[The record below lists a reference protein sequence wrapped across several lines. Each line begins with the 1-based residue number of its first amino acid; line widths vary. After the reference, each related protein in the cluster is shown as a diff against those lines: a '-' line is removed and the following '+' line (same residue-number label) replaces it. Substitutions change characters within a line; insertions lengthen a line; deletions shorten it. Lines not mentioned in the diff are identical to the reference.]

1 MAKESSISSILPIS
15 PENIKIAEYFVIGVV
30 LVLFF
35 RGQIRKSRQAK
46 QYEQAGTDVNTSHA
60 IQLRQAC
67 NPSGIGLMI
76 EFDGTWDNDLMLV
89 ADQIGNPDEVAKAYL
104 NLYNENMY
112 ERLEKEFTSAKFQQ
126 WIQRAKAAPKAE
138 QTSTAVTTAKLVAIK
153 DTTIWSDTDSSKVA
167 RKVRAGEAVGTR
179 LKAYYITN
187 SAGKKNLYYLV
198 GWTPLLFLYSQGLVL
213 AADVKEA

>member
-1 MAKESSISSILPIS
+1 MAKESNISSILPIS
-15 PENIKIAEYFVIGVV
+15 PENIKIAEYFVIGIV
-30 LVLFF
+30 LFLFF

-46 QYEQAGTDVNTSHA
+46 QYGQAGTDVNTSHA
-60 IQLRQAC
+60 IQVRQAC
-67 NPSGIGLMI
+67 NPSGVGLMI

-89 ADQIGNPDEVAKAYL
+89 ADQIGDPDEVAKAYL

-112 ERLEKEFTSAKFQQ
+112 ERLEKELTSAKFQQ

-138 QTSTAVTTAKLVAIK
+138 QTSTTATMVKLVAVK
-153 DTTIWSDTDSSKVA
+153 DTTIWSDTDSSKAA
-167 RKVRAGEAVGTR
+167 RKVATGDAAGTR

-198 GWTPLLFLYSQGLVL
+198 GWTSFLFLYSQGLVL

>member
-1 MAKESSISSILPIS
+1 MLPIS

-46 QYEQAGTDVNTSHA
+46 QYEQTGTDVNTSHA
-60 IQLRQAC
+60 IQVRQAC

-112 ERLEKEFTSAKFQQ
+112 ERLEKELTSAKFQQ

-138 QTSTAVTTAKLVAIK
+138 QTSTAVTTAKLVAVK
-153 DTTIWSDTDSSKVA
+153 DTTIWSDTDSTKVA
-167 RKVRAGEAVGTR
+167 RKVKAGDAVGTR